1 VLRCIIYNISDAA
14 DLDYIDS
21 VLGEVWDSEYFHP
34 AVFALENKR
43 EALGAFLSGKKQT
56 QVRKRHFL
64 SHLYI
69 KCIILP
75 RQARDKHRE
84 STQKKCR
91 FPSGITHREG

>member
-1 VLRCIIYNISDAA
+1 MHNLYNISDAA

-56 QVRKRHFL
+56 QELLTGKADTL
-64 SHLYI
+64 GL
-69 KCIILP
+69 
-75 RQARDKHRE
+75 
-84 STQKKCR
+84 
-91 FPSGITHREG
+91 